1 MLNSVEAQDR
11 RAGPDTRLLQ
21 AIGHLCLHLECDAA
35 KVATVMGLSLQRL
48 TTAPP
53 RDLEAVAGSRQ
64 TPYNFAGLTGGRPA
78 PAAGKELSCLGK
90 WQRSEMSS
98 LGGSGR
104 YFPGQAVL
112 VYSNSVGTWVRGTV
126 AEIFEQACVADGY
139 SMPAGCIKV
148 ALENDSVKY
157 VQPEQAATV
166 LRPALDE
173 PRTEPQPAAAP
184 AAKEREPP
192 QPPLP
197 RSAQDRSN
205 PAPTGRADAGAARLE
220 ARDRWNTYE
229 IRLQEIFMEYDRDNS
244 GALEVEEFR
253 ALLRDFNEGREP
265 TEEEHAFMMKL
276 SDKDGDGRISLGEL
290 HYALRAWHS
299 YRHMDDSL
307 LRLFAEFDF
316 DESGHLSVAELERL
330 LTAMNGN
337 KPVPRHEVFRVMQE
351 ADTLGD
357 HVIHRAELLGAISA
371 WYGNVDR
378 KDTDLPSLLREA
390 LARTIQDADYSGA
403 LDQGRSA
410 FGVAASMVK
419 GFVGYSQVDDGQ
431 QPLAGASWPPPAQG
445 AGSSGPLPMMS
456 DPSLSQQPVTF
467 RMVKAMPL
475 LLSSCSKFCYVGFPF
490 IFGIVLVFAG
500 WEHRDSVCPR
510 NLDGILMWFGFLT
523 LVFSGLAYVTDPNAV
538 VGRIAVLTIL
548 VVLNLVGFLWTS
560 DPEVDRRKGACGLSL
575 VYFSYLVWT
584 TVPICSLGY
593 LGFLVATHVKKLQRK
608 DEHLQNEVIPVVL

>member
-1 MLNSVEAQDR
+1 
-11 RAGPDTRLLQ
+11 
-21 AIGHLCLHLECDAA
+21 
-35 KVATVMGLSLQRL
+35 
-48 TTAPP
+48 
-53 RDLEAVAGSRQ
+53 
-64 TPYNFAGLTGGRPA
+64 
-78 PAAGKELSCLGK
+78 
-90 WQRSEMSS
+90 
-98 LGGSGR
+98 
-104 YFPGQAVL
+104 
-112 VYSNSVGTWVRGTV
+112 
-126 AEIFEQACVADGY
+126 
-139 SMPAGCIKV
+139 MPAGCIKV

-166 LRPALDE
+166 LRPEE
-173 PRTEPQPAAAP
+173 PEPKP
-184 AAKEREPP
+184 E
-192 QPPLP
+192 PPLP
-197 RSAQDRSN
+197 RSAQDQSH

-253 ALLRDFNEGREP
+253 ALLRDFNEGRDP